1 MRIVTYVGAVSLDG
15 FLADVDGAIDWLHF
29 SKDVQEAMANY
40 WKNVDTVLMG
50 RKTYALTVPAP
61 GEKRK
66 GPHMPKV
73 KTYVFSRALKEIE
86 NSEVELV
93 REGASEFVR
102 RLKGLPGREL
112 CLLGGGELA
121 QSLMAAGLV
130 DRVRLNIH
138 PVLLGAGTP
147 AFRDTG
153 ARVKLRLTEGRAIE
167 GGCVLANY
175 EVLR

>member
-1 MRIVTYVGAVSLDG
+1 MWTRCLWKEDVC
-15 FLADVDGAIDWLHF
+15 ADRSCSGREAEGVAHAGGE
-29 SKDVQEAMANY
+29 DVC
-40 WKNVDTVLMG
+40 L
-50 RKTYALTVPAP
+50 
-61 GEKRK
+61 
-66 GPHMPKV
+66 
-73 KTYVFSRALKEIE
+73 SRALKEID
-86 NSEVELV
+86 NSEVDLV

>member
-1 MRIVTYVGAVSLDG
+1 
-15 FLADVDGAIDWLHF
+15 
-29 SKDVQEAMANY
+29 
-40 WKNVDTVLMG
+40 
-50 RKTYALTVPAP
+50 
-61 GEKRK
+61 
-66 GPHMPKV
+66 
-73 KTYVFSRALKEIE
+73 
-86 NSEVELV
+86 LV

-153 ARVKLRLTEGRAIE
+153 ARVKLRLTEGRAIDGE
-167 GGCVLANY
+167 CVCLLIMRFCGESMRAVKAAISRIKQNKQRHRGKP
-175 EVLR
+175 VRLNS